1 MDFKSS
7 FAQFIA
13 KRTDTIGSNT
23 LIKLEDY
30 KAESDNCSKLFHEIH
45 KQLPSELQTLLYDYE
60 ASTNLLQSF
69 SEAAMYQQGL
79 KDGLLLNKILSDG

>member
-13 KRTDTIGSNT
+13 KRTDTIGSHT

-30 KAESDNCSKLFHEIH
+30 KTESDKCSKLFHEIH
-45 KQLPSELQTLLYDYE
+45 NHLPHELQSILYDYE

-69 SEAAMYQQGL
+69 SEATMYQQGL
-79 KDGLLLNKILSDG
+79 KDGLLLQIILSDS

>member
-13 KRTDTIGSNT
+13 KRTDTIGSHT

-30 KAESDNCSKLFHEIH
+30 KEESDKCSKLFHEIH
-45 KQLPSELQTLLYDYE
+45 KKLPSEIQTLLYDYE

-79 KDGLLLNKILSDG
+79 KDGLLLHKILSDG